1 MPFITLTQPP
11 VFIQQGEY
19 SARLTRNFLD
29 LVATEGIVGAGDF
42 GVTERAAAPA
52 MQVDV
57 AVGRAFITGDDIPN
71 QFRYVVLAEDVTE
84 VPVEPADLVD
94 PRIDLVVV
102 RVLDSDAG
110 VVGDE
115 ARVEVI
121 TGTAAG
127 SPVVPAT
134 PPTALPL
141 AHIAVAANAASILD
155 ANITDVRTT
164 AGSAFPASIDT
175 LAGVT
180 LTSEADGDLLVYDS
194 SGGAWVNQQ
203 PESPIGLIIA
213 LGG

>member
-1 MPFITLTQPP
+1 MASVTLTQPP

-19 SARLTRNFLD
+19 SARLTRLFLN
-29 LVATEGIVGAGDF
+29 LVATEGTVAAGDF
-42 GVTERAAAPA
+42 EVSERAAAPA
-52 MQVDV
+52 MQVDI
-57 AVGRAFITGDDIPN
+57 AAGRAFIVGDDITN
-71 QFRYVVLAEDVTE
+71 QFTYVTLSENVVE
-84 VPVEPADLVD
+84 VSVDPADLVD

-121 TGTAAG
+121 TGTPAG
-127 SPVVPAT
+127 VPVVPAT

-141 AHIAVAANAASILD
+141 ARIAVAANAASITD
-155 ANITDVRTT
+155 ANITDLRVQATT
-164 AGSAFPASIDT
+164 PFPARIDT
-175 LAGVT
+175 LGDVSVS
-180 LTSEADGDLLVYDS
+180 SEVDGDLLVY
-194 SGGAWVNQQ
+194 SGGTWVNQQ